1 MSEITVDHSPA
12 VMPDVKPA
20 VTPAGPQAGELPTAA
35 PAHDDE
41 VVTTKMWIAVFGAI
55 IGAFMA
61 ILDIQITNS
70 SIKEITG
77 GLGATL
83 DDASWISTA
92 YLVAEI
98 VIIPLSGWLTRLF
111 TLRYYL
117 IGTSMAFLFFSIC
130 CGFSWNLE
138 SMIFFRVMQG
148 MTGGALIP
156 LAFQVM
162 LSLPTS
168 KRTVGMA
175 LFGFTATFAPAIGPT
190 VGGYMTDTFNW
201 KAIFF
206 LNIPPG
212 LLLLGCAIYAIP
224 KEKMKLELFR
234 KIDKWGILTMAIGLS
249 SLTIFLE
256 EGERKD
262 WFGSH
267 LIVLLAIMAA
277 VFLTA
282 FFFIEFTT
290 NEPFINLRLFKQRN
304 FALGSL
310 TNFTIGMAM
319 YGALYLLPLY
329 LTLIQNYDAIYIGRT
344 MMWAGLPQLFILPFV
359 PKILALFD
367 SRKVAF
373 TGIVIFG
380 VSCLM
385 NAYMTSQVGLDQL
398 QWSQIVRA
406 IGQPLLMVPLSTIT
420 VGLIAREEAGSASG
434 LFNMLRNLGGS
445 VGIALLSTMLTNRE
459 RFHSA
464 RIGEGI
470 TQYLPQTLFR
480 FNLLQ
485 KKFMSVGID
494 AATARMKSLAL
505 IDMKVRQQA
514 YTMAFCDC
522 FFFVGCALV
531 GSSILILAC
540 KKVAPGAGGGEAH

>member
-1 MSEITVDHSPA
+1 MAESIASNTLQTTSIKASPA
-12 VMPDVKPA
+12 A
-20 VTPAGPQAGELPTAA
+20 SQPQTE
-35 PAHDDE
+35 E
-41 VVTTKMWIAVFGAI
+41 VVTLKMWIAVFGAV

-111 TLRYYL
+111 SLRNYL
-117 IGTSMAFLFFSIC
+117 LGTSMAFLFFSIC

-162 LSLPTS
+162 LSLPPS
-168 KRTVGMA
+168 KRTIGMA

-212 LLLLGCAIYAIP
+212 LLLLATVVYAIP
-224 KEKMKLELFR
+224 KEKMKLELIKR
-234 KIDKWGILTMAIGLS
+234 IDKWGILTMAVGLS

-267 LIVLLAIMAA
+267 MIVALCIISV
-277 VFLTA
+277 VFLTS
-282 FFFIEFTT
+282 FFIIELTT
-290 NEPFINLRLFKQRN
+290 DEPFINLRLFKQRN
-304 FALGSL
+304 FGLGSL

-329 LTLIQNYDAIYIGRT
+329 LTLVQHYDAIYIGRT

-359 PKILALFD
+359 PKILKIFD

-380 VSCLM
+380 ISCLM

-398 QWSQIVRA
+398 KWSQIVRA
-406 IGQPLLMVPLSTIT
+406 FGQPLLMVPLSTIT
-420 VGLIAREEAGSASG
+420 VGLIAREDAGSASG

-445 VGIALLSTMLTNRE
+445 VGIALLSSMLTIRE
-459 RFHSA
+459 KFHSA

-470 TQYLPQTLFR
+470 TQYMPQTMYR
-480 FNLLQ
+480 YNLVQ
-485 KKFMSVGID
+485 KLFMSSGID
-494 AATARMKSLAL
+494 AATARMKSLAV
-505 IDMKVRQQA
+505 IDAQVRAQA
-514 YTMAFCDC
+514 YTMAFGDC

-531 GSSILILAC
+531 ASSLLILSC
-540 KKVAPGAGGGEAH
+540 KRVSAGAGGGEAH